1 MKEHCSHC
9 YATPQHHLMLS
20 GLNQLTSANKNPG
33 SPQVLLMAATFAQGR
48 PLLRGREVPPS
59 SELAFLPLFCSPPGL
74 RPCPGAMEPTASD
87 LRLVPGAAKDVLAAD
102 AMCCRMALSTVM
114 ATSIILVT
122 LGVLVGEW
130 PWACLGPHTRRLA
143 ERCLGVAQGCPRAKG
158 RAYRPRRP
166 TRARQGGPALD
177 VAALSTRLGTGSL
190 GIVVIPA
197 NFRSPTYGVLN
208 EDSWPG

>member
-48 PLLRGREVPPS
+48 PLLRGREVPPALS
-59 SELAFLPLFCSPPGL
+59 SLFCLSSARLQVSVRVREPWSPLPVTYGWCLEPPRTSWLQMPCAAGRPSPLSWPPASSSSPWESLWVSGHGLAWVHTPGDWRKDAWESL
-74 RPCPGAMEPTASD
+74 RG
-87 LRLVPGAAKDVLAAD
+87 VPEQRV
-102 AMCCRMALSTVM
+102 
-114 ATSIILVT
+114 
-122 LGVLVGEW
+122 
-130 PWACLGPHTRRLA
+130 
-143 ERCLGVAQGCPRAKG
+143 ERTGHGGHPEQGR
-158 RAYRPRRP
+158 
-166 TRARQGGPALD
+166 GGPALD